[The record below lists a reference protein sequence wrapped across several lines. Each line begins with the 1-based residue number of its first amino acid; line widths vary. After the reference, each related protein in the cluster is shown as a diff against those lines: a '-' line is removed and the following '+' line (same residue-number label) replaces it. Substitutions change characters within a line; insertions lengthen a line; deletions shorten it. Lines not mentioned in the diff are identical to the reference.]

1 MTLLDMA
8 MSKAKQSTC
17 RYKIAAIGI
26 NKKGEVIGS
35 SINKPRFD
43 RLYGGLHAEVSLIR
57 QYKRKLKTIVIC
69 RVGNSG
75 RLLPIDPC
83 IKCRKLAEKFDIKI
97 ASIRG
102 SV

>member
-1 MTLLDMA
+1 MTLLNIA
-8 MSKAKQSTC
+8 QSKAKQSSC

-35 SINKPRFD
+35 AINKPRFD
-43 RLYGGLHAEVSLIR
+43 RRFGGLHAEVNLIR
-57 QYKRKLKTIVIC
+57 QYQRKLKTIVIC

-75 RLLPIDPC
+75 NLLPIDPC
-83 IKCRKLAEKFDIKI
+83 ENCLELAEKLGIKI
-97 ASIRG
+97 ISIKG